1 MKRLKITS
9 AVLVILYAVLLLL
22 AYGFQERMIFLP
34 DVLPA
39 NHIYDFRQPYEEFFI
54 TAEDGA
60 KLSVVFFQQEHAK
73 GAILYFHG
81 NSGNISDLGHV
92 ANLIYGKG
100 YDLFLFDY
108 RTFGKSTGK
117 MSEEALKGDAQLLY
131 DFALRKYKEDNIIIY
146 GRSLGAGIASG
157 LAAANHPQ
165 KLILESPFYSGVEIG
180 KYRFPFLP
188 VQWLSRY
195 KFPTSEY
202 VKKINC
208 PIFIFHGTDDSV
220 IPFAQGKRLYE
231 AVPGKNKKIFA
242 IEGGDH
248 KYLYAFDSFARGIG
262 QVLDQD
268 HVFP

>member
-1 MKRLKITS
+1 MKRLKISS

-34 DVLPA
+34 EVLPP
-39 NHIYDFRQPYEEFFI
+39 HHKFDFCQPYEEFFI

-60 KLSVVFFQQEHAK
+60 KLNVVYFQQEHAK

-92 ANLIYGKG
+92 ANLISGKG
-100 YDLFLFDY
+100 YDLFLIDY
-108 RTFGKSTGK
+108 RTYGKSSGK
-117 MSEEALKGDAQLLY
+117 LSEEALREDAQSLY
-131 DFALRKYKEDNIIIY
+131 DVALRRYKEDHIIIY
-146 GRSLGAGIASG
+146 GRSLGTAFASG

-180 KYRFPFLP
+180 KHRFPFLP

-195 KFPTSEY
+195 QFPTNEY
-202 VKKINC
+202 VRQINC

-220 IPFAQGKRLYE
+220 IPFAQGQRLYD
-231 AVPGKNKKIFA
+231 AIPGKNKKIFA

-248 KYLYAFDSFARGIG
+248 NYLYGFDSFGKGMG
-262 QVLDQD
+262 QVLD
-268 HVFP
+268 

>member
-9 AVLVILYAVLLLL
+9 VVLLVLYAVLLLL

-34 DVLPA
+34 EVLPS
-39 NHIYDFRQPYEEFFI
+39 NHKFEFCQPYEEFFI
-54 TAEDGA
+54 TANDGA
-60 KLSVVFFQQEHAK
+60 KLNVVYFQQEHTK

-81 NSGNISDLGHV
+81 NSGNISNLGHV

-108 RTFGKSTGK
+108 RTYGKSTGK
-117 MSEEALKGDAQLLY
+117 ISEKALKEDAQLLY
-131 DFALRKYKEDNIIIY
+131 EFALRTYKEDNIIIY
-146 GRSLGAGIASG
+146 GRSLGTAIASG

-202 VKKINC
+202 VQKINC
-208 PIFIFHGTDDSV
+208 PIFILHGTEDSV
-220 IPFAQGKRLYE
+220 VPFEQGQRLFD
-231 AVPGKNKKIFA
+231 AVPGKNKNLFT

-248 KYLYAFDSFARGIG
+248 KYLYGFDSFAKGIG
-262 QVLDQD
+262 QVLD
-268 HVFP
+268 